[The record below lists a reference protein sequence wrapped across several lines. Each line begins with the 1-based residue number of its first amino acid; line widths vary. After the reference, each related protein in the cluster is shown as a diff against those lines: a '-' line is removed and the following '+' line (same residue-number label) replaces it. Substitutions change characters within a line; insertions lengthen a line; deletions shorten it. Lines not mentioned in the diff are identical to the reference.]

1 MNMPASKIISSFFE
15 HYMPSRYSKGQIL
28 LLQGEESGYIYY
40 LLEGYVKVYTISY
53 RGDEVILHIH
63 RARDFFPISHAINPT
78 RNKYIY
84 EADSDILVHKAPVAD
99 VKKLL
104 EEQPQIALELLKRS
118 YDYINDFLDK
128 QSLLM
133 AGSARSKL
141 IYELIIQ
148 CEHFSGKDHNNHYT
162 LDIHE
167 GELAARIGLSRETIN
182 REVHKLKKETLL
194 ILNNH
199 TIIVPNVDVLK
210 QKLSQ
215 SI

>member
-28 LLQGEESGYIYY
+28 LLQGEESDYIYY

-99 VKKLL
+99 VKTLL
-104 EEQPQIALELLKRS
+104 EERPQIALELLRRS
-118 YDYINDFLDK
+118 Y
-128 QSLLM
+128 
-133 AGSARSKL
+133 GSARSKL

-182 REVHKLKKETLL
+182 REVHKLKEETLL

-199 TIIVPNVDVLK
+199 TIIVPNVDDLK